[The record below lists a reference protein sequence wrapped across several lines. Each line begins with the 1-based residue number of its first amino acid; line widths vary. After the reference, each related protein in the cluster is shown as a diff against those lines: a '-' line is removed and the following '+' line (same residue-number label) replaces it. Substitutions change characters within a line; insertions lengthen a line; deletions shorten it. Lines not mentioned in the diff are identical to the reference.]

1 MVRCYY
7 TAAHTLPDQEGE
19 LKWGGCHTEH
29 LALAGPTLT
38 RRDRQMSVSTTVK
51 RVFWFDDHK
60 TPNVADELA
69 KATELTVHR
78 LAFDAAEEQNW
89 AVMATCHA
97 YCITSARDEVP
108 DQYKGTAA
116 LIARCPELLVLSTS
130 GAGYDPVDV
139 AACTGAGILVVNQS
153 GANAEAVAE
162 HVVAMLL
169 SLSKNIPQ
177 TDRSLRTQRGVDREV
192 FKGRNAQGRTIGI
205 IGLGEVGRRVARIC
219 GKGLEMF
226 VLAYDPYIEAADFRG
241 RGAVEVTLDEL
252 VAQSNYITIHCP
264 YSAETKGL
272 IGRRELAL
280 MRPDTYLIT
289 TARGGIVDED
299 ALADALAAGQIAGAG
314 IDVWNVEPP
323 PLDHK
328 LLTFDNVIATYH
340 TAGVTVDSRHA
351 MAQWNAEQL
360 VQIFRGER
368 PPRLINPEAWGKF
381 SQRFE
386 RTFGFRPASSSSSPL
401 IAGST
406 H

>member
-1 MVRCYY
+1 MP
-7 TAAHTLPDQEGE
+7 ASA
-19 LKWGGCHTEH
+19 
-29 LALAGPTLT
+29 
-38 RRDRQMSVSTTVK
+38 TVK

-60 TPNVADELA
+60 TPNVADVLA
-69 KATELTVHR
+69 KEADFAVHR
-78 LAFDAAEEQNW
+78 LAFDGPEDQNW
-89 AVMATCHA
+89 TVMATCHA

-108 DQYKGTAA
+108 DQYKGTQA
-116 LIARCPELLVLSTS
+116 LIERCPELLVISTT

-139 AACTGAGILVVNQS
+139 AASTDAGILVVNQS
-153 GANAEAVAE
+153 GANAQAVAE

-169 SLSKNIPQ
+169 SLGKNIPQ
-177 TDRSLRTQRGVDREV
+177 TDRSLRKERGVDREA

-219 GKGLEMF
+219 GKGLDMR
-226 VLAYDPYIEAADFRG
+226 VLAYDPYIEASDFQE
-241 RGAVEVTLDEL
+241 RGAAAVALDEL
-252 VAQSNYITIHCP
+252 LAQADYVTIHCP
-264 YSAETKGL
+264 FNAETKDM

-280 MRPDTYLIT
+280 MRPDAYLIT

-299 ALADALAAGQIAGAG
+299 ALADALAAGRVAGAG

-340 TAGVTVDSRHA
+340 TAGVTVDSRYA
-351 MAQWNAEQL
+351 MAQWNAQQL

-368 PPRLINPEAWGKF
+368 PPRLINPEAWSKF
-381 SQRFE
+381 AQRFE
-386 RTFGFRPASSSSSPL
+386 RAFGFRPVPSASSPM
-401 IAGST
+401 IAGPA

>member
-1 MVRCYY
+1 MP
-7 TAAHTLPDQEGE
+7 A
-19 LKWGGCHTEH
+19 
-29 LALAGPTLT
+29 
-38 RRDRQMSVSTTVK
+38 STPIK
-51 RVFWFDDHK
+51 HVFWFDDHK
-60 TPNVADELA
+60 TPNVADVLDKEA
-69 KATELTVHR
+69 AVVVHR
-78 LAFDAAEEQNW
+78 LAFDAPEEQNW
-89 AVMATCHA
+89 VVMTTCQA

-108 DQYKGTAA
+108 DQFKGTPA
-116 LIARCPELLVLSTS
+116 LIARCSELLVISTS

-139 AACTGAGILVVNQS
+139 AACTEAGILVVNQS

-162 HVVAMLL
+162 HVIAMML

-177 TDRSLRTQRGVDREV
+177 TDRSLRQERGLDREV
-192 FKGRNAQGRTIGI
+192 FKGRNAQGRTVGI

-219 GKGLEMF
+219 GKGLDMH
-226 VLAYDPYIEAADFRG
+226 VLAYDPYIEAADFRE
-241 RGAVEVTLDEL
+241 RGAVASGLDEL
-252 VAQSNYITIHCP
+252 LAQADYVTIHCP
-264 YSAETKGL
+264 YNTETKGM
-272 IGRRELAL
+272 IGHRELRL
-280 MRPDTYLIT
+280 MRPEAYLIT

-299 ALADALAAGQIAGAG
+299 ALAEALAAGQIAGAG

-351 MAQWNAEQL
+351 MAQWNADQL

-368 PPRLINPEAWGKF
+368 PPRLINPEAWAKF

-386 RTFGFRPASSSSSPL
+386 RAFGLRPSSAPPM
-401 IAGST
+401 IAGAA

>member
-1 MVRCYY
+1 MSAS
-7 TAAHTLPDQEGE
+7 AA
-19 LKWGGCHTEH
+19 
-29 LALAGPTLT
+29 
-38 RRDRQMSVSTTVK
+38 VK

-60 TPNVADELA
+60 IPNVADVLDEVA
-69 KATELTVHR
+69 DVAVHR
-78 LAFDAAEEQNW
+78 LAFDGSEEQNW

-108 DQYKGTAA
+108 DQYKGTLA
-116 LIARCPELLVLSTS
+116 LIARCPELLVISTS

-139 AACTGAGILVVNQS
+139 TACTEAGILVVNQS

-162 HVVAMLL
+162 HVIAMML

-177 TDRSLRTQRGVDREV
+177 TDRSLRQERGVDREA

-219 GKGLEMF
+219 GKGLDMH
-226 VLAYDPYIEAADFRG
+226 VLAYDPYIEAADFRE
-241 RGAVEVTLDEL
+241 RGAVAADLDEL
-252 VAQSNYITIHCP
+252 LAQADYVTIHCP
-264 YSAETKGL
+264 FTGETKGM

-280 MRPDTYLIT
+280 MRPEAYLIT

-299 ALADALAAGQIAGAG
+299 ALAGALAAGQIAGAG

-340 TAGVTVDSRHA
+340 TAGVTVDSRHT
-351 MAQWNAEQL
+351 MARWNAEQL

-368 PPRLINPEAWGKF
+368 PPRLINPEAWTKF
-381 SQRFE
+381 AQRFE
-386 RTFGFRPASSSSSPL
+386 RAFGVRPSSAPPM
-401 IAGST
+401 IAGFAR
-406 H
+406 

>member
-1 MVRCYY
+1 
-7 TAAHTLPDQEGE
+7 
-19 LKWGGCHTEH
+19 
-29 LALAGPTLT
+29 
-38 RRDRQMSVSTTVK
+38 MSVSATIK

-60 TPNVADELA
+60 TPNVADALA
-69 KATELTVHR
+69 KEADVVVHR
-78 LAFDAAEEQNW
+78 LAFDAPEEPNW
-89 AVMATCHA
+89 AVMTSCHA

-108 DQYKGTAA
+108 DQYKGTSA
-116 LIARCPELLVLSTS
+116 LIARCPELLVISTS

-139 AACTGAGILVVNQS
+139 AACTHAGVLVVNQS

-177 TDRSLRTQRGVDREV
+177 TDRSLRTQRGVDREA

-219 GKGLEMF
+219 GKGLEMR
-226 VLAYDPYIEAADFRG
+226 VLAYDPYIQAADFRA
-241 RGAVEVTLDEL
+241 RGAVAAALDEL
-252 VAQSNYITIHCP
+252 LAQADYISIHCP
-264 YSAETKGL
+264 YTPETRGL
-272 IGRRELAL
+272 IGRPEFAL
-280 MRPDTYLIT
+280 IRPEAYLIT
-289 TARGGIVDED
+289 TARGGIVDEE
-299 ALADALAAGQIAGAG
+299 ALAAALEAGQIAGAG
-314 IDVWNVEPP
+314 VDVWEVEPP
-323 PLDHK
+323 PLSHK

-368 PPRLINPEAWGKF
+368 PPRLINPEAWPKF
-381 SQRFE
+381 APRFE
-386 RTFGFRPASSSSSPL
+386 RAFGFRPASSTPL
-401 IAGST
+401 IAGSA